1 MIVRLKGKKAR
12 RIRQRITSE
21 TQVRVREI
29 KSLLTDNRD
38 RAETIKDDIAQS
50 AREKGLHVAKGEVRE
65 QHKEQRRKGEMRGI
79 QSANEERHTITQGS
93 VRCKQ
98 RRLAE

>member
-1 MIVRLKGKKAR
+1 MVMRLKGKKAR

-38 RAETIKDDIAQS
+38 RAESIKDVQS
-50 AREKGLHVAKGEVRE
+50 AREKRATRS
-65 QHKEQRRKGEMRGI
+65 QRRSKGTAQGAKEKRR
-79 QSANEERHTITQGS
+79 NEGNTE
-93 VRCKQ
+93 CK
-98 RRLAE
+98 